1 MIFSPGESPRL
12 RVAVVIPPKTGPLKI
27 TSDRPSQATCLQEEN
42 YFFKFQGD
50 PSLRTQPRSNR
61 PFLAV
66 FVPPLLFCV
75 GLFPENG
82 CRFFLNDGGRD
93 PIISGPSVVQ
103 NRFMLAPNSAW
114 CPVSAVQPSVQA
126 PQPLTPQRPGKNA
139 EHTQGSLPKKWGAEN
154 SGQRLKNFSDP
165 IFLPKRWAV

>member
-1 MIFSPGESPRL
+1 M
-12 RVAVVIPPKTGPLKI
+12 
-27 TSDRPSQATCLQEEN
+27 
-42 YFFKFQGD
+42 
-50 PSLRTQPRSNR
+50 
-61 PFLAV
+61 
-66 FVPPLLFCV
+66 FCV

-103 NRFMLAPNSAW
+103 NRFMLAPTSAW

-139 EHTQGSLPKKWGAEN
+139 AKTPSIPKAVWQKNGGQKN
-154 SGQRLKNFSDP
+154 PGQRLQNFSAPSFCQKDWRFKPKPQPGWRMGALSLCPHSSVIPRAPPIYHESIFREYRDALHHFLPP
-165 IFLPKRWAV
+165 IFLPALPPIS